1 MMSLLDVRACKA
13 ASSRHEGWNSVKNL
27 VMFLKLDLVSS
38 VNPIVRVRNCFHPD
52 GSENTAGR
60 SEPGVS
66 PTIDCLSDHIPPCT
80 VHIRLCMVD
89 GLELSRAVVTA
100 ASTPPWI

>member
-1 MMSLLDVRACKA
+1 MYLLDMQACTA
-13 ASSRHEGWNSVKNL
+13 ASSRHEGWNAVKKL
-27 VMFLKLDLVSS
+27 MMFLKPGLVLSD
-38 VNPIVRVRNCFHPD
+38 NPIARVRNCFQFN
-52 GSENTAGR
+52 GSENTGGR

-66 PTIDCLSDHIPPCT
+66 PRIECLLSHVPPCT
-80 VHIRLCMVD
+80 VHIKLCMVD